1 MWMTRVSV
9 DNPILATMVMAALAV
24 LGLFSWQRLAVEE
37 FPDVRFPIAVV
48 STGYPGASPVAR
60 ARSRYSGVACSPTTC
75 TRSNIGKRTP

>member
-48 STGYPGASPVAR
+48 STGYPGASPVVEESEDTR
-60 ARSRYSGVACSPTTC
+60 PNEEGDNTISGV
-75 TRSNIGKRTP
+75 